1 MVFPDASSIDP
12 YIGDVLVGLLGSTD
26 LMSLRVHVD
35 LGLALL
41 IHFSVLQLQ
50 HAWKTRHQTQNCISY
65 FDFMCLRKLFFLNS
79 KMCETYIAGD
89 FLDLLHVLLVWSVIR
104 QGVSLSLGLVV
115 LHLVND
121 LWNIII
127 T

>member
-1 MVFPDASSIDP
+1 MLSLSQINNEQKVIFPDASRKDP

-50 HAWKTRHQTQNCISY
+50 HAWKRRHQTQKCISY
-65 FDFMCLRKLFFLNS
+65 FIFMCFCKN
-79 KMCETYIAGD
+79 Y
-89 FLDLLHVLLVWSVIR
+89 
-104 QGVSLSLGLVV
+104 
-115 LHLVND
+115 
-121 LWNIII
+121 
-127 T
+127 